1 MSLCKIKMPDLG
13 EGMTECEIVEWE
25 VKVGDIVKED
35 DVIAG
40 VMTDKAVVEIPSPVD
55 GVVKELFGEVGE
67 LVPVGTVI
75 VVLEVADAAR
85 SDASN
90 PVAQED
96 VAPSETTKPKLTI
109 AKSDPDQP
117 LLKTAPAKTATPA
130 PDPAPAPAQEQAQA
144 PKAVFN
150 PDAEVSQSA
159 QTSTLSRQLSAPAVK
174 QRAIHLGIDLHAVAG
189 TGPGGRVLHQD
200 IDQFLLT
207 QTSSLQGSQVNPATM
222 PQHTSGQ
229 ILGQHPEQITSP
241 QQALMTP
248 AQQEQVVTPKRVG
261 PMVLADAG
269 EVATTPV
276 IGLRRK
282 IAERMQDAKQRIPHI
297 TYVEA
302 IDVTE
307 LESLRAHLNQQRRDD
322 QEKLSLL
329 PMLFRAITL
338 ATRIYPVMNA
348 HYDDVE
354 GKLHQ
359 YQALHLGVATQTD
372 RGLLVPVLRHA
383 DQMDIWET
391 AAGIKRLAEMARQG
405 TLAKDELSGSTITCS
420 SLGKL
425 GGIVSTPVINSP
437 EICVIGVNKMQTQPV
452 YKDGGFVPR
461 HIMNLS
467 SSFDHRIV
475 DGYEAAQFI
484 QCLREHLE
492 HPATLFIE

>member
-35 DVIAG
+35 DVLAG

-55 GVVKELFGEVGE
+55 GVVKALSGEVGE

-75 VVLEVADAAR
+75 VVLEVADIARAEDSPTATVAVASTPAA
-85 SDASN
+85 
-90 PVAQED
+90 P
-96 VAPSETTKPKLTI
+96 TMTI
-109 AKSDPDQP
+109 AKSEPVKPDTP
-117 LLKTAPAKTATPA
+117 VATDTKPAATP
-130 PDPAPAPAQEQAQA
+130 QQ
-144 PKAVFN
+144 VFN
-150 PDAEVSQSA
+150 PQAAESPITQASSQNA
-159 QTSTLSRQLSAPAVK
+159 PLSAPAVK
-174 QRAIHLGIDLHAVAG
+174 QRANTLGIDLAAISG
-189 TGPGGRVLHQD
+189 SGPDGRILHQD
-200 IDQFLLT
+200 IDQFLLL
-207 QTSSLQGSQVNPATM
+207 QTSQLNQSNPASQQPLAIRT
-222 PQHTSGQ
+222 QN
-229 ILGQHPEQITSP
+229 EQI
-241 QQALMTP
+241 
-248 AQQEQVVTPKRVG
+248 VTPQRIAPK
-261 PMVLADAG
+261 VLVDAG
-269 EVATTPV
+269 KITTTPI

-307 LESLRAHLNQQRRDD
+307 LEALRAHLNQQKRED

-329 PMLFRAITL
+329 PLLFRAITL
-338 ATRIYPVMNA
+338 ATRVYPVMNA

-391 AAGIKRLAEMARQG
+391 AVAIKRLAEMARQG

-425 GGIVSTPVINSP
+425 GGLVSTPVINSP
-437 EICVIGVNKMQTQPV
+437 EICVIGVNKIQTQPV
-452 YKDGGFVPR
+452 FKDGGFVPR
-461 HIMNLS
+461 QIMNLS

-475 DGYEAAQFI
+475 DGYEAAQFV

>member
-35 DVIAG
+35 DVLAG

-55 GVVKELFGEVGE
+55 GVIKELSGEIGE

-75 VVLEVADAAR
+75 VVLEVTDVVSAEDRTAAT
-85 SDASN
+85 APTTSN
-90 PVAQED
+90 
-96 VAPSETTKPKLTI
+96 APTAPTMTI
-109 AKSDPDQP
+109 AKSEPVKPAAPVTPAQVETAAP
-117 LLKTAPAKTATPA
+117 QAVVAETKAETTAP
-130 PDPAPAPAQEQAQA
+130 QQ
-144 PKAVFN
+144 VFN
-150 PDAEVSQSA
+150 PQAVSSHA
-159 QTSTLSRQLSAPAVK
+159 NQTSSQNAPLSAPAVK
-174 QRAIHLGIDLHAVAG
+174 QRANTLGIDLAAISG
-189 TGPGGRVLHQD
+189 SGPDGRVLHQD
-200 IDQFLLT
+200 IDQFLLL
-207 QTSSLQGSQVNPATM
+207 QTSQLNQSNPASQQPLATRA
-222 PQHTSGQ
+222 QN
-229 ILGQHPEQITSP
+229 EQ
-241 QQALMTP
+241 L
-248 AQQEQVVTPKRVG
+248 VTPQRIAPK
-261 PMVLADAG
+261 VLVDAG
-269 EVATTPV
+269 EIITTPV

-307 LESLRAHLNQQRRDD
+307 LEALRAHLNQQKRDD

-338 ATRIYPVMNA
+338 ATRVYPVMNA

-383 DQMDIWET
+383 DQMDIWEA
-391 AAGIKRLAEMARQG
+391 AAGIKRLAEMVRQG

-425 GGIVSTPVINSP
+425 GGLVSTPVINSP
-437 EICVIGVNKMQTQPV
+437 EICVIGVNKIQTQPV
-452 YKDGGFVPR
+452 FKDGGFIPR
-461 HIMNLS
+461 QIMNLS

-475 DGYEAAQFI
+475 DGYEAAQFV

-492 HPATLFIE
+492 HPATLFIEG

>member
-13 EGMTECEIVEWE
+13 EGMTECEIVEWQ
-25 VKVGDIVKED
+25 VKVGDTVKED

-55 GVVKELFGEVGE
+55 GVITELSGEVGE

-75 VVLEVADAAR
+75 VVLEVADVAR
-85 SDASN
+85 AKATS
-90 PVAQED
+90 E
-96 VAPSETTKPKLTI
+96 APEKSEAPKMTI
-109 AKSDPDQP
+109 AKSEPV
-117 LLKTAPAKTATPA
+117 KPAK
-130 PDPAPAPAQEQAQA
+130 QAQA
-144 PKAVFN
+144 TKPVAAKLV
-150 PDAEVSQSA
+150 AEANNATISPERTAETITATAEPTQSA

-174 QRAIHLGIDLHAVAG
+174 QRAKNLGIDINTVLG
-189 TGPGGRVLHQD
+189 SGPDGRVLHQD
-200 IDQFLLT
+200 LDQLLLQASHPTAIDIPEPIST
-207 QTSSLQGSQVNPATM
+207 PAI
-222 PQHTSGQ
+222 G
-229 ILGQHPEQITSP
+229 
-241 QQALMTP
+241 QALTNTAPM
-248 AQQEQVVTPKRVG
+248 QQEAEQLVTPQRVG

-269 EVATTPV
+269 ETTTTSI

-322 QEKLSLL
+322 QPKLSLL

-338 ATRIYPVMNA
+338 ATRVYPVMNA
-348 HYDDVE
+348 HYDDVN

-383 DQMDIWET
+383 DQMDIWES
-391 AAGIKRLAEMARQG
+391 AAGIKRLADMARLG

-425 GGIVSTPVINSP
+425 GGLVSTPVINSP
-437 EICVIGVNKMQTQPV
+437 EICVIGVNKIQTQPV